1 MNSPGVEGHGWVG
14 GVLSQVEE
22 GGAPQLFLNDESLFQ
37 QFESSGQKLVF
48 NFQEI
53 SFSDIHLDNLSM
65 TAKFKLTNL
74 KSDKP

>member
-22 GGAPQLFLNDESLFQ
+22 GGAPQLFLNDESLLQ

-53 SFSDIHLDNLSM
+53 SFSDIHLDNLSVR
-65 TAKFKLTNL
+65 AEF
-74 KSDKP
+74 